1 MPPGRGGVFVTAG
14 TNCEDCLYYDYADD
28 ESDEMICT
36 LDLDEDE
43 MERLASGRYQGCPY
57 YRDYDEY
64 KRVRK
69 QN

>member
-1 MPPGRGGVFVTAG
+1 MTPD

-28 ESDEMICT
+28 EGDEMICT

-43 MERLASGRYQGCPY
+43 MERLASGRYKGCPY
-57 YRDYDEY
+57 YRDFDEY

>member
-1 MPPGRGGVFVTAG
+1 M
-14 TNCEDCLYYDYADD
+14 NENECEDCLYFDYDEELD
-28 ESDEMICT
+28 EEICM

-43 MERLASGRYQGCPY
+43 LERLRTARFSTCPY